1 MVNMMD
7 GEKPI
12 DCTDRVKMIFAV
24 AEPETILLMV
34 ARAVTILPEEP
45 ETID

>member
-1 MVNMMD
+1 MD

-12 DCTDRVKMIFAV
+12 DCTDRVEMIFAV
-24 AEPETILLMV
+24 AEPEMVLLMVTRTVTILL
-34 ARAVTILPEEP
+34 EEP

>member
-1 MVNMMD
+1 MMD

-12 DCTDRVKMIFAV
+12 DCTDRVEMIFAV
-24 AEPETILLMV
+24 AEPGTILLMV
-34 ARAVTILPEEP
+34 TRTVTILLEEP

>member
-1 MVNMMD
+1 MMD

-12 DCTDRVKMIFAV
+12 DCMDRVEMIFVV
-24 AEPETILLMV
+24 AEPEMVLLMV
-34 ARAVTILPEEP
+34 ARAVTILLEEP

>member
-1 MVNMMD
+1 MD

-12 DCTDRVKMIFAV
+12 DCTDRVEMIFAV
-24 AEPETILLMV
+24 AEPETIALMM
-34 ARAVTILPEEP
+34 ARTATILPEEP